1 MTDATPYII
10 PKEPGLGRSLTLAA
24 LVHAA
29 LLAFLWIG
37 VQWQSETP
45 STIEAEVW
53 SPQPREAAP
62 LPQPVKEPEPERKP
76 VVEEPPKPK
85 VVEPPVEK
93 PDIAL
98 EQEKKR
104 KALEKKRREEEER
117 LAKEKKRLEEE
128 RLAQEKKRL
137 EDEKLAK
144 LKLEKEKAEKEK
156 AEKTRKEKEAAEKK
170 RKQEEADAKMLA
182 KLRDEEMRRMTGGVT
197 GTGGTGDA
205 PRAEGGRASAGYGA
219 KVAARIKSHTVFN
232 VPVDLAGNP
241 PVEYVVELLPDG
253 TLRSTPRKTK
263 SSGVP
268 GFDEAVLR
276 AIDKSQ
282 PFPRDDKTGNVPS
295 RITISHKPKDQ

>member
-1 MTDATPYII
+1 MTDANPYIV
-10 PKEPGLGRSLTLAA
+10 PKEPGRWRALTLAA

-37 VQWQSETP
+37 VHWQSETP

-62 LPQPVKEPEPERKP
+62 IPEPVQAPEPQPQPQPVIKEVPT
-76 VVEEPPKPK
+76 PK
-85 VVEPPVEK
+85 VVEPPVVK

-104 KALEKKRREEEER
+104 KALEEKKRQEEDR
-117 LAKEKKRLEEE
+117 LAKEKKREQEEKKRLEEE
-128 RLAQEKKRL
+128 RLAKLKLKEEESKRL
-137 EDEKLAK
+137 EKEQA
-144 LKLEKEKAEKEK
+144 EKAK
-156 AEKTRKEKEAAEKK
+156 KEAAEKK
-170 RKQEEADAKMLA
+170 RKQEEAEAKLLAKM
-182 KLRDEEMRRMTGGVT
+182 RDEDMRRMTGGVT

-205 PRAEGGRASAGYGA
+205 EKSQGGRASAAYGGKVGA
-219 KVAARIKSHTVFN
+219 KIKSNTIYN
-232 VPVDLAGNP
+232 VSQNLAGNS
-241 PVEYVVELLPDG
+241 PVEYAIDLLPDG
-253 TLRSTPRKTK
+253 SLRGTPRKIR

-282 PFPRDDKTGNVPS
+282 PFPRDEKTGTVPS
-295 RITISHKPKDQ
+295 SLTISHKPKD